1 MVRFFC
7 YNPLD
12 SQNPPAYTHFTLRKV
27 KSMRVSII
35 FRIHLPILVALLM
48 AGCAGVKV
56 SFMDSSDYVALRRGD
71 VLTTGRL
78 SVYTGAALQ
87 VVGIDKKACNDQ
99 GAACRKALMETIG
112 LHSEKRLSALSELW
126 LLEAMRL
133 DKHRRD
139 REHVEGILNAYLE
152 TARHAYAY
160 MFWTERTPS
169 MRALEDRQAQVRDY
183 YNFAVQQTLAVMY
196 EYYGRNYPMNVDV
209 MRDVRLQSG
218 NWKITIRIQ
227 DVRFASERA
236 IPEDLIPASSLSFRG
251 LRNQYRRDGLG
262 AEFVAVTSSRVV
274 DTQSAEVPYS
284 ETPFPAITALVTFPG
299 TSLDEVL
306 SAHEAVITGY
316 DPYNREDVDPV
327 GAKIPLAANFTSA
340 YGLWLARSGFASQ
353 SLLTLIGRGEVLEM
367 PRVYLLQ
374 PYNPNRRIVIML
386 HGLASSPE
394 AWINLAN
401 EVMGDET
408 LRRNYQIWQ
417 VYYPTN
423 APVAFNHIEIRN
435 VIQKTLAHFDPEG
448 TSRASKNIIL
458 IGHSMGGLLSRL
470 MVSSTQ
476 DRLWEAFLKKYPL
489 EGRRLEIAK
498 KELGPYMMFDA
509 LPQVNRVIFI
519 ATPHKGTPLA
529 EIAPVR
535 WIAGI
540 VTVPLSVMGRFTEV
554 ARLLVDPGSAN
565 PVSLTRPF
573 NSIDNLSSHDPFIR
587 AVADIPVSSRVRYH
601 SIIGCITPDLP
612 LYESNDG
619 VVPYSSAH
627 LDGSDSEQVI
637 QSGHS
642 VQETPEAI
650 IEIRRI
656 MHLHLKE
663 PAKESSGMKTALQ

>member
-1 MVRFFC
+1 
-7 YNPLD
+7 
-12 SQNPPAYTHFTLRKV
+12 
-27 KSMRVSII
+27 MRVSTI
-35 FRIHLPILVALLM
+35 FRIHLPILMIFLM

-56 SFMDSSDYVALRRGD
+56 SFVDSSDYMALRRGD
-71 VLTTGRL
+71 VLTTGKL

-87 VVGIDKKACNDQ
+87 VIGIDKKTCSNQ
-99 GAACRKALMETIG
+99 SVVCRKALMETIG

-126 LLEAMRL
+126 LQEAMKL
-133 DKHRRD
+133 DKQRRD
-139 REHVEGILNAYLE
+139 SEHIEGILNAYLE

-160 MFWTERTPS
+160 MFWTKRTPS

-183 YNFAVQQTLAVMY
+183 YNFAVQQTLSAIY
-196 EYYGRNYPMNVDV
+196 EYYGRPHPTNIDV
-209 MRDVRLQSG
+209 MKDVHLQSR
-218 NWKITIRIQ
+218 NWKITIQTR
-227 DVRFASERA
+227 DVRYASRRT

-262 AEFVAVTSSRVV
+262 AEFVAVTSNRVV
-274 DTQSAEVPYS
+274 DTQSAEVPFS
-284 ETPFPAITALVTFPG
+284 ETPFPAITAVMSFPG
-299 TSLDEVL
+299 TSVDEVL
-306 SAHEAVITGY
+306 NAQEAFITVY
-316 DPYNREDVDPV
+316 DPYNRESIDLAD
-327 GAKIPLAANFTSA
+327 AKVPLAANFTSA

-353 SLLTLIGRGEVLEM
+353 SLLTLIGRGEVLEI

-374 PYNPNRRIVIML
+374 PYNPDRRIVIML

-401 EVMGDET
+401 EVLGDET
-408 LRRNYQIWQ
+408 LRQNYQIWQ
-417 VYYPTN
+417 IYYPTN
-423 APVAFNHIEIRN
+423 APIAFNNIEIHKAIRKSL
-435 VIQKTLAHFDPEG
+435 VHFDPEG
-448 TSRASKNIIL
+448 TARASKDMML
-458 IGHSMGGLLSRL
+458 IGHSMGGILSRL
-470 MVSSTQ
+470 MVSSSE
-476 DRLWEAFLKKYPL
+476 DRLWDAFLKKYPL
-489 EGRRLEIAK
+489 EGSRLETAQ
-498 KELGPYMMFDA
+498 KELRPYMVFDA
-509 LPQVNRVIFI
+509 LQQVGRVIFI

>member
-1 MVRFFC
+1 
-7 YNPLD
+7 
-12 SQNPPAYTHFTLRKV
+12 
-27 KSMRVSII
+27 MRVSTI
-35 FRIHLPILVALLM
+35 FRIHLPILMIFLM

-56 SFMDSSDYVALRRGD
+56 SFVDSSDYMALRRGD
-71 VLTTGRL
+71 VLTTGKL

-87 VVGIDKKACNDQ
+87 VIGIDKKTCSNQ
-99 GAACRKALMETIG
+99 SVVCRKALMETIG

-126 LLEAMRL
+126 LQEAMKL
-133 DKHRRD
+133 DKQRRD
-139 REHVEGILNAYLE
+139 SEHIEGILNAYLE

-160 MFWTERTPS
+160 MFWTKRTPS

-183 YNFAVQQTLAVMY
+183 YNFAVQQTLSAIY
-196 EYYGRNYPMNVDV
+196 EYYGRPHPTNIDV
-209 MRDVRLQSG
+209 MKDVHLQSR
-218 NWKITIRIQ
+218 NWKITIQTR
-227 DVRFASERA
+227 DVRYASRRT

-262 AEFVAVTSSRVV
+262 AEFVAVTSNRVV
-274 DTQSAEVPYS
+274 DTQSAEVPFS
-284 ETPFPAITALVTFPG
+284 ETPFPAITAVMSFPG
-299 TSLDEVL
+299 TSVDEVL
-306 SAHEAVITGY
+306 NAQEAFITVY
-316 DPYNREDVDPV
+316 DPYNRESIDLAD
-327 GAKIPLAANFTSA
+327 AKVPLAANFTSA

-353 SLLTLIGRGEVLEM
+353 SLLTLIGRGEVLEI

-374 PYNPNRRIVIML
+374 PYNPDRRIVIML

-401 EVMGDET
+401 EVLGDET
-408 LRRNYQIWQ
+408 LRQNYQIWQ
-417 VYYPTN
+417 IYYPTN
-423 APVAFNHIEIRN
+423 APIAFNNIEIHKAIRKSL
-435 VIQKTLAHFDPEG
+435 VHFDPEG
-448 TSRASKNIIL
+448 TARASKDMML
-458 IGHSMGGLLSRL
+458 IGHSMGGILSRL
-470 MVSSTQ
+470 MVSSSE
-476 DRLWEAFLKKYPL
+476 DRLWDAFLKKYPL
-489 EGRRLEIAK
+489 EGSRLETAQ
-498 KELGPYMMFDA
+498 KELRPYMVFDA
-509 LPQVNRVIFI
+509 LQQVGRVIFI

-601 SIIGCITPDLP
+601 SIIGCITPELP
-612 LYESNDG
+612 LYDSNDG

>member
-1 MVRFFC
+1 
-7 YNPLD
+7 
-12 SQNPPAYTHFTLRKV
+12 
-27 KSMRVSII
+27 MRVSTI
-35 FRIHLPILVALLM
+35 FRIHLPILMIYLM

-56 SFMDSSDYVALRRGD
+56 SFVDSSDYMALRRGD
-71 VLTTGRL
+71 VLTTGKL

-87 VVGIDKKACNDQ
+87 VIGIDKKTCSNQ
-99 GAACRKALMETIG
+99 SVVCRKALMETIG

-126 LLEAMRL
+126 LQEAMKL
-133 DKHRRD
+133 DKQRRD
-139 REHVEGILNAYLE
+139 SEHIEGILNAYLE

-160 MFWTERTPS
+160 MFWTKRTPS

-183 YNFAVQQTLAVMY
+183 YNFAVQQTLSAIY
-196 EYYGRNYPMNVDV
+196 EYYGRPHPTNIDV
-209 MRDVRLQSG
+209 MKDVHLQSR
-218 NWKITIRIQ
+218 NWKITIQTR
-227 DVRFASERA
+227 DVRYASRRT

-262 AEFVAVTSSRVV
+262 AEFVAVTSNRVV
-274 DTQSAEVPYS
+274 DTQSAEVPFS
-284 ETPFPAITALVTFPG
+284 ETPFPAITAVMSFPG
-299 TSLDEVL
+299 TSVDEVL
-306 SAHEAVITGY
+306 NAQEAFITVY
-316 DPYNREDVDPV
+316 DPYNRESIDLAD
-327 GAKIPLAANFTSA
+327 AKVPLAANFTSA

-353 SLLTLIGRGEVLEM
+353 SLLTLIGRGEVLEI

-374 PYNPNRRIVIML
+374 PYNPDRRIVIML

-401 EVMGDET
+401 EVLGDET
-408 LRRNYQIWQ
+408 LRQNYQIWQ
-417 VYYPTN
+417 IYYPTN
-423 APVAFNHIEIRN
+423 APIAFNNIEIHKAIRKSL
-435 VIQKTLAHFDPEG
+435 VHFDPEG
-448 TSRASKNIIL
+448 TARASKDMML
-458 IGHSMGGLLSRL
+458 IGHSMGGILSRL
-470 MVSSTQ
+470 MVSSSE
-476 DRLWEAFLKKYPL
+476 DRLWDAFLKKYPL
-489 EGRRLEIAK
+489 EGSRLETAQ
-498 KELGPYMMFDA
+498 KELRPYMVFDA
-509 LPQVNRVIFI
+509 LQQVGRVIFI